1 MHACMIFVS
10 CFFAVDSTA
19 TLKPKDMSSV
29 QTHLWPARHKWRRI
43 GMAVE
48 IDPTTLEVIQMDN
61 RRTDDCFTEVLT
73 KWLRSNKPLP
83 CWKNLTTALQSV
95 GIKVLLGMSIIFL
108 LSLRCIMSFISD
120 MTDSSVCSSMESVS
134 CY

>member
-1 MHACMIFVS
+1 MVTRFNAPQIFSNLTLVITS

-19 TLKPKDMSSV
+19 TLKPKDISSV

-61 RRTDDCFTEVLT
+61 RRTDDCFTDVLT
-73 KWLRSNKPLP
+73 KWLRSNKPSP

-95 GIKVLLGMSIIFL
+95 EIKVLLGKSCTNGFL
-108 LSLRCIMSFISD
+108 SCDCYNIMI
-120 MTDSSVCSSMESVS
+120 
-134 CY
+134 

>member
-1 MHACMIFVS
+1 MITS
-10 CFFAVDSTA
+10 CFSAVDSTA
-19 TLKPKDMSSV
+19 ILKPKDIFLV

-83 CWKNLTTALQSV
+83 CWKNLTTALQSIE
-95 GIKVLLGMSIIFL
+95 IKILLGK
-108 LSLRCIMSFISD
+108 SLIVFHLMI
-120 MTDSSVCSSMESVS
+120 VAI
-134 CY
+134 

>member
-1 MHACMIFVS
+1 MHTCIFVS
-10 CFFAVDSTA
+10 YFFAVDSTA
-19 TLKPKDMSSV
+19 ILKPKDISSV
-29 QTHLWPARHKWRRI
+29 QTRLWPARHKWRRI

-61 RRTDDCFTEVLT
+61 RRTDDCFTEVLM

-83 CWKNLTTALQSV
+83 SWKNLMTALQSV
-95 GIKVLLGMSIIFL
+95 EIKVLLGMSLIFL
-108 LSLRCIMSFISD
+108 LSLQCITSFISD
-120 MTDSSVCSSMESVS
+120 TTDSTVCSSMESVS